1 MKKLS
6 LSLVIFLASLLT
18 VFGQAEV
25 PLLIDPTNLTIITE
39 YSNFVHNASNFFML
53 NAEDASPSGNDW
65 IWMCDATDFS
75 LKRVQADNLTN
86 FGGATVGSA
95 TNLPAGVDPFGA
107 NTQGVFNLLVGSE
120 ISFRTLVAAGT
131 IDIDTHSGSNS
142 IIISNAAGGGSITL
156 GTNASTGIGIF
167 TNVNGSVMYFNTLN
181 ADQFDAGS
189 DSNIS
194 IRINV
199 PLTNLH
205 AYGTGTN
212 FGNKYVWG
220 FISVSN
226 IFATNGWITNLWAKH
241 AEVDD
246 ANTPNMVVVAEA
258 GGKLTNSPVHRHELL
273 MLTNLATNKSLS
285 NRLFELQPSNT
296 ILSELVA
303 NGGALTNPLSG
314 HFSTNGATVELSTNA
329 VNWLIRQQLGF
340 QEYIFWDD
348 FNRPDTTNGWLGASS
363 PSGHAFLLQ
372 SPDVSTTSTN
382 RGRITNGQAFSEI
395 MTTDDA
401 PTNNRTFYAIAPQM
415 APSKLGMAWM
425 YDTNVID
432 RGTNLYSFVSIF
444 SGFSADWTSKGIELL
459 VSNSVAQLYVTTNG
473 AAGNTLI
480 AQIAYTD
487 PLTNT
492 QFDILTLDFHGNDFV
507 TIGAHGTNL
516 LVHHPDIDL
525 ARGQY
530 VYYSWGAGYSNVA
543 DQVYIESIWAG
554 NTGMR
559 FFDVTNDFAI
569 SQNTS
574 ATTRAE
580 LTIPRLVTTPQLISN
595 KTLKATP
602 IDTDTILLGDS
613 GTTDHE
619 LKKTTVAGLSAAV
632 SDLYIVRR
640 DGVGTNTTIVSNLTV
655 VGVFEIND
663 TNALNPGAA
672 ILYETNG
679 TYFVRM
685 VTVDDLYT
693 NINWVLPTNA
703 AAGYMLLHTNGSDT
717 NITTSILPV
726 RKIPTSSN
734 RWVRVMW
741 ETDDFIADTN
751 YATYLVEDEGDTVL
765 VSLPDPTDWNDG
777 DGIKDTIAIDIHPMG
792 TTIISVTNTSA
803 GIVERT
809 SYPQAPVTN
818 YHLLSSNSVRCIAS
832 QDDWIIVEYDIPQP
846 AGGGTIDGGGLA
858 NYAAVWLDA
867 DTIVTNDSFYFVSN
881 VPTFSNSVG
890 RIDIVDQNA
899 KTNQITSVN
908 IGTITPDSFR
918 LIASNDVKWVLSIN
932 GNLSPDNAGTTL
944 GGTDTGEQIAAAY
957 LRAIQWYP
965 TNNIAA
971 TEGSMVITTNA
982 VGASAL
988 MTYRVSNVV
997 YYVVAATNAPADN
1010 QVPTWDATKGFF
1022 VMEAPPGA
1030 AGGEVNYAESWY
1042 TNATTTFGIHVGKT
1056 DETNRLVTLKEG
1068 SNVTID
1074 NEGTNLVINSTAG
1087 PDGVG
1092 VKDIYDPD
1100 GSLVTQESNLW
1111 FVAGSGMTVTIA
1123 NSVNSNLVTV
1133 ALTNASDGIRAAL
1146 NDEEGTSGGVV
1157 FGTGATISSA
1167 HLVAATIHSASL
1179 LSNVTSWAVLN
1190 ASNIANAD
1198 ITTLRATVSNNVVYG
1213 TGAATPAVYSGAPS
1227 NEYWIDCM
1235 YDERTITM
1243 TNGVFFKEI
1252 TNAPASGVT
1261 YITYTLTNSTAS
1273 AFALSF
1279 DSSLIQ
1285 WAYSSTTNI
1294 AANKTAQVTLKYPVF
1309 GGIAYSYIVEQ

>member
-1 MKKLS
+1 MS
-6 LSLVIFLASLLT
+6 EIVTA
-18 VFGQAEV
+18 
-25 PLLIDPTNLTIITE
+25 
-39 YSNFVHNASNFFML
+39 
-53 NAEDASPSGNDW
+53 
-65 IWMCDATDFS
+65 DAT
-75 LKRVQADNLTN
+75 
-86 FGGATVGSA
+86 
-95 TNLPAGVDPFGA
+95 
-107 NTQGVFNLLVGSE
+107 
-120 ISFRTLVAAGT
+120 
-131 IDIDTHSGSNS
+131 
-142 IIISNAAGGGSITL
+142 
-156 GTNASTGIGIF
+156 
-167 TNVNGSVMYFNTLN
+167 
-181 ADQFDAGS
+181 
-189 DSNIS
+189 
-194 IRINV
+194 
-199 PLTNLH
+199 
-205 AYGTGTN
+205 
-212 FGNKYVWG
+212 
-220 FISVSN
+220 
-226 IFATNGWITNLWAKH
+226 
-241 AEVDD
+241 
-246 ANTPNMVVVAEA
+246 
-258 GGKLTNSPVHRHELL
+258 
-273 MLTNLATNKSLS
+273 
-285 NRLFELQPSNT
+285 
-296 ILSELVA
+296 
-303 NGGALTNPLSG
+303 
-314 HFSTNGATVELSTNA
+314 
-329 VNWLIRQQLGF
+329 
-340 QEYIFWDD
+340 
-348 FNRPDTTNGWLGASS
+348 
-363 PSGHAFLLQ
+363 
-372 SPDVSTTSTN
+372 
-382 RGRITNGQAFSEI
+382 
-395 MTTDDA
+395 
-401 PTNNRTFYAIAPQM
+401 PTNNRTFYVIQSQTV
-415 APSKLGMAWM
+415 PSKLGMAWM
-425 YDTNVID
+425 YSTN
-432 RGTNLYSFVSIF
+432 GNNPTTNLYSFVSMAMES
-444 SGFSADWTSKGIELL
+444 SGDYSTFMLELL
-459 VSNSVAQLYVTTNG
+459 VSNSVAQLYITTNG

-480 AQIAYTD
+480 AQFTYSAT
-487 PLTNT
+487 LTNT
-492 QFDILTLDFHGNDFV
+492 QFDVLSLDFHGNDFLTMGV
-507 TIGAHGTNL
+507 GGTNL
-516 LVHHPDIDL
+516 LVHHPDISRV
-525 ARGQY
+525 RGPY
-530 VYYSWGAGYSNVA
+530 IYYSWGAGYSNLV
-543 DQVYIESIWAG
+543 DQVFIESIWAG
-554 NTGMR
+554 NTEMR

-777 DGIKDTIAIDIHPMG
+777 NGIKDTIAIDIHPMG

-1030 AGGEVNYAESWY
+1030 AGGEVNIA
-1042 TNATTTFGIHVGKT
+1042 TNIDTDIDGSTVYGIIAGRAGGTSNLFKSL
-1056 DETNRLVTLKEG
+1056 EEG
-1068 SNVTID
+1068 ANITITE
-1074 NEGTNLVINSTAG
+1074 NGNSNLVFASTAG